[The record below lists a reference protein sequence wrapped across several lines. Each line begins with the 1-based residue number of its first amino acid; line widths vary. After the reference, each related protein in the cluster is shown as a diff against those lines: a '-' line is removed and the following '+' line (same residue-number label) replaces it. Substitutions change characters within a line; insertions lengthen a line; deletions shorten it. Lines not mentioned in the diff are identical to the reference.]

1 MALDSLGES
10 GAIATVAGFSIEAL
24 DRSLTLPAPLRGKR
38 DEVYERLLIAYSRL
52 PFICFGILMRI
63 LIKNIYLLV
72 IL

>member
-1 MALDSLGES
+1 LENLAPLPQSRASASKPWTALC
-10 GAIATVAGFSIEAL
+10 
-24 DRSLTLPAPLRGKR
+24 TLPAPLRGKR